1 MSIDVTKHG
10 KVKPNLSRQHA
21 IVRAQERYNLELS
34 MCDIERLEFRIRQQ
48 VGDVFFLD
56 KTSRKRSVWL
66 SRVEG
71 VMVVVVYNN
80 TQKCVSTFLPIW
92 YAKRYLNGDS
102 EWIPNSNYED

>member
-1 MSIDVTKHG
+1 MDVKKHG
-10 KVKPNLSRQHA
+10 KIKPNLSREHA
-21 IVRAQERYNLELS
+21 IKRAKERYFLDLS
-34 MCDIERLEFRIRQQ
+34 MIDIDRLEFRIRQQ
-48 VGDVFFLD
+48 GGDVFFLE

-80 TQKCVSTFLPIW
+80 AQKCVATFLPIW
-92 YAKRYLNGDS
+92 YAKRYMNGDS